1 MNEETQS
8 DGTQKK
14 KGIIAKIST
23 FKGIVLSLTAL
34 FVVIPAMI
42 NSGIDVY
49 NSIANIPDS
58 IQERTNDELFKRHF
72 KESPVFSQPIEVKT
86 GSATLEMMLDVYENG
101 DILIQYG
108 DFKQWFPF
116 KGASVAGGL
125 PLIGVAYAQD
135 GRDATDPENQRDPA
149 SQKTIYH
156 KPLIIDIP
164 QHQRD
169 NEAQRDNQ
177 PETMEKSYLVS
188 QMKDDH
194 SSFVRAS
201 SKTYSMTFD
210 AEPGYRI
217 ARYDFREMD
226 AKAFDL
232 KEIKLLDEG
241 RSILISFTLK
251 SGSFIN
257 RWKGWI
263 KGTLQTEQERIR

>member
-1 MNEETQS
+1 MNDEAQEE
-8 DGTQKK
+8 K
-14 KGIIAKIST
+14 KGIIAKISS
-23 FKGIVLSLTAL
+23 FKGIILSLTAL

-49 NSIANIPDS
+49 KSIAKIPDS
-58 IQERTNDELFKRHF
+58 IQEKTNDELFKRHF
-72 KESPVFSQPIEVKT
+72 RESPVFSQPIEVKT

-116 KGASVAGGL
+116 KGIQVARGL
-125 PLIGVAYAQD
+125 PFIGTAYAQN
-135 GRDATDPENQRDPA
+135 GPDATDPEKQPNAP
-149 SQKTIYH
+149 SQKIIYH

-164 QHQRD
+164 QYQRD
-169 NEAQRDNQ
+169 IEARRDNK
-177 PETMEKSYLVS
+177 PETMEKSYLVT

-194 SSFVRAS
+194 SSFVGAS

-210 AEPGYRI
+210 SEPGYRI
-217 ARYDFREMD
+217 VRYDFRKMD

-232 KEIKLLDEG
+232 KEIKLLDDG
-241 RSILISFTLK
+241 KSILISFTLK
-251 SGSFIN
+251 SGSIIS

-263 KGTLQTEQERIR
+263 KGELRTEQERVQ

>member
-1 MNEETQS
+1 MNDEAQEE
-8 DGTQKK
+8 K
-14 KGIIAKIST
+14 KGIIAKISS
-23 FKGIVLSLTAL
+23 FKGIVISLTAL

-49 NSIANIPDS
+49 RSIAQIPDS
-58 IQERTNDELFKRHF
+58 IQEKTNDELFKRHF

-116 KGASVAGGL
+116 KGVSVART
-125 PLIGVAYAQD
+125 PPFIGVAYAQD
-135 GRDATDPENQRDPA
+135 GGDATDPDKQRDA
-149 SQKTIYH
+149 DSQKTLYH

-164 QHQRD
+164 QYQRD
-169 NEAQRDNQ
+169 MEAQRDNQ
-177 PETMEKSYLVS
+177 PETMEKSYLVT

-201 SKTYSMTFD
+201 GKTYSMTFD

-217 ARYDFREMD
+217 VRYKFRKMD

-232 KEIKLLDEG
+232 KEIKLLDDG
-241 RSILISFTLK
+241 KSIMVTFTLK
-251 SGSFIN
+251 SGSIIN

-263 KGTLQTEQERIR
+263 KGTLQTAQERIR